1 MSVNQARS
9 DALAQLV
16 LAQADVTVLLHA
28 TIPDTPT
35 TPTDPSPRGAPT
47 AGPTPNSGP
56 VCDGVADRTDGNRAD
71 TDADGA
77 QAHGVGDSTSPTSQG
92 DRSSPDDAVPM
103 RVSSLTEIGGL
114 TAQPVLLDL
123 SALGKNARLKNSTP
137 LICDPGTGAVTAGMI
152 PAGLGPPSS
161 RTKNA
166 AEAVRSYAMPTRMK
180 RLVRLRDGHCRFP
193 GCSVA
198 ARFCDLDH
206 VVPWPI
212 GATDPANL
220 ICLCRRHHRIKQR
233 HGWRAVLLAAGV
245 VEWTDPTG
253 KRTTTNP
260 INHLDR
266 TTLTTEVPEHI
277 GPDILMIAVP
287 RPSND
292 ADPVNERPPGRRL
305 IEWSH
310 VPRHFLRP
318 LELTDDF
325 PTLLELH
332 YERLIELHQPTTDII
347 TFDRR
352 PPEPVYDEPP
362 F

>member
-1 MSVNQARS
+1 
-9 DALAQLV
+9 
-16 LAQADVTVLLHA
+16 
-28 TIPDTPT
+28 
-35 TPTDPSPRGAPT
+35 
-47 AGPTPNSGP
+47 
-56 VCDGVADRTDGNRAD
+56 
-71 TDADGA
+71 
-77 QAHGVGDSTSPTSQG
+77 
-92 DRSSPDDAVPM
+92 M
-103 RVSSLTEIGGL
+103 RVASLTEVGGL
-114 TAQPVLLDL
+114 SAQPVLLDL
-123 SALGKNARLKNSTP
+123 GALGRNARLKNSTP
-137 LICDPGTGAVTAGMI
+137 LICDPDTGAVTSGMI

-166 AEAVRSYAMPTRMK
+166 ATPVRSYAMPTRMQ

-193 GCSVA
+193 GCNVA
-198 ARFCDLDH
+198 ARFCDIDH

-318 LELTDDF
+318 LDPTDDI